1 MLPEVIRA
9 GRADLYSIFRTRA
22 QDCAEALAIEDGSK
36 KLTYGELLG
45 RVDRLAA
52 VFLAR
57 GVAPGDRIAILSHNR
72 SEYLEVELAAAGIGA
87 IVACLNWRLAR
98 DELQHCINLVEPVL
112 ATVEPD
118 LSEAYRAAATTPC
131 LAIGPDLEMAIAGA
145 EPDPRTGTMVD
156 DPEAGLTILYTS
168 GTTGLPKGALISH
181 RAHIARSMAFA
192 AQLALDPSDGFIA
205 WAPMFHMAS
214 TDHALATILRGGT
227 VVMVDGLQPAV
238 INEALSRHRI
248 GWFVM
253 MPGSLDAFVAERRA
267 NPLPVKGIKVCG
279 AMADLVPPHQIAELT
294 AFLDTPYLNSF
305 GATETGLPPGTA
317 DLIAPGVTPDRLSKR
332 ISAFCEVRLVDPDD
346 HEVPDGTPGE
356 MGRKS
361 GGLCRLQQGR
371 AGCRSADE
379 FVPGEAG
386 RLQTAARVSFY
397 RVRGFSQIDQ
407 RKGPAACPRSPARG
421 LICAPARSSAHH
433 ARSSHKRHKRS
444 GHCCDQLLILA
455 LHGIGTRFAD
465 GQGPSRLHHVSDE
478 AKPFAVG
485 RVEQIDLEFG
495 CQNGRFRGHQRKGRV
510 SAGAVERGRN
520 DSGM

>member
-1 MLPEVIRA
+1 MLTDVVRA

-87 IVACLNWRLAR
+87 IVACLNWRLAP
-98 DELQHCINLVEPVL
+98 DELRHCIDLVAPVL
-112 ATVEPD
+112 AVAEPD
-118 LSEAYRAAATTPC
+118 LSEAYRAVAATPC
-131 LAIGPDLEMAIAGA
+131 LTIGPDLETAIAGA
-145 EPDPRTGTMVD
+145 GPDPRTGTMVD

-192 AQLALDPSDGFIA
+192 AQLALDPGDGFIA

-214 TDHALATILRGGT
+214 TDHALATLLRGGT
-227 VVMVDGLQPAV
+227 VVMVDGLQSAV
-238 INEALSRHRI
+238 INAALSRHKI

-253 MPGSLDAFVAERRA
+253 MPGTLEAFIAERRA

-294 AFLDTPYLNSF
+294 GLLDTPYLNSF

-317 DLIAPGVTPDRLSKR
+317 DLIAPGVVPKTLSKR
-332 ISAFCEVRLVDPDD
+332 VSAFCEVRLVDPDGD
-346 HEVPDGTPGE
+346 EVPVGMPGE
-356 MGRKS
+356 MAVRGPTLFS
-361 GGLCRLQQGR
+361 GYWNADDTNARDFRNGFFHMGDLFRRNADGTVDFVDRAKYLIKTGGENVYPAEIERVLLSHPGVVDAAVVRAFDTKWGESPVAFVAHGDDGPDAEALMNLCRESL
-371 AGCRSADE
+371 AGYKRPS
-379 FVPGEAG
+379 
-386 RLQTAARVSFY
+386 RIIITKQL
-397 RVRGFSQIDQ
+397 
-407 RKGPAACPRSPARG
+407 PAAPNG
-421 LICAPARSSAHH
+421 KIL
-433 ARSSHKRHKRS
+433 KTKLK
-444 GHCCDQLLILA
+444 DLL
-455 LHGIGTRFAD
+455 
-465 GQGPSRLHHVSDE
+465 
-478 AKPFAVG
+478 
-485 RVEQIDLEFG
+485 
-495 CQNGRFRGHQRKGRV
+495 
-510 SAGAVERGRN
+510 
-520 DSGM
+520 

>member
-1 MLPEVIRA
+1 MRCAPLMKEYAWRKGFEPNPGNKGYQLTEVSRA

-22 QDCAEALAIEDGSK
+22 QDCAEDLAIEDGSK
-36 KLTYGELLG
+36 RLTYAELLG

-87 IVACLNWRLAR
+87 IVACLNWRLAP
-98 DELQHCINLVEPVL
+98 DELWHCIDLVAPVL
-112 ATVEPD
+112 AVVEPE
-118 LSEAYRAAATTPC
+118 LSEAYRAVASTPC
-131 LAIGPDLEMAIAGA
+131 LTVGPDLETAIAGTG
-145 EPDPRTGTMVD
+145 PDPRTGTMVD

-192 AQLALDPSDGFIA
+192 AQLALDPGDGFIA

-214 TDHALATILRGGT
+214 TDHALATVLRGGT

-253 MPGSLDAFVAERRA
+253 MPGALDAFIAERRA
-267 NPLPVKGIKVCG
+267 NPLPLKGIKVCG

-294 AFLDTPYLNSF
+294 ALLDTPYLNSF

-332 ISAFCEVRLVDPDD
+332 ISAFARFGWSIPTTAKCRMERRAKWLCGPR
-346 HEVPDGTPGE
+346 HCFQATGTPTTPTPATFATAFSTWATC
-356 MGRKS
+356 S
-361 GGLCRLQQGR
+361 GAMRM
-371 AGCRSADE
+371 
-379 FVPGEAG
+379 
-386 RLQTAARVSFY
+386 
-397 RVRGFSQIDQ
+397 
-407 RKGPAACPRSPARG
+407 
-421 LICAPARSSAHH
+421 APST
-433 ARSSHKRHKRS
+433 
-444 GHCCDQLLILA
+444 LWI
-455 LHGIGTRFAD
+455 
-465 GQGPSRLHHVSDE
+465 
-478 AKPFAVG
+478 
-485 RVEQIDLEFG
+485 
-495 CQNGRFRGHQRKGRV
+495 
-510 SAGAVERGRN
+510 GRN
-520 DSGM
+520 T